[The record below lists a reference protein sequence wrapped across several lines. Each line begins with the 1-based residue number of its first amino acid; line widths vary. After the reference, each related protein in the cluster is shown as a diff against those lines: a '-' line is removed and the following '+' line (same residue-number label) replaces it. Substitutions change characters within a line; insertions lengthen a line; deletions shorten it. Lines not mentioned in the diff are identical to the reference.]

1 MVDVI
6 VGRTISDLEK
16 YGKEGVIFIGKEY
29 IKMENVLSLAN
40 KIYLDVNKPHLIFIA
55 GKRGS
60 GKSYTLS
67 VLAEEISMLK
77 KEYREKISVLIFD
90 TMGIFWTMK
99 FPNSKDLDI
108 LYEWGLK
115 PHGIKNVRIF
125 VPVGFKEQYSKI
137 GYPFDFT
144 FSISPWKL
152 REEDWIYMLNLEPNS
167 YVSIVFQRLI
177 REMKKREPNFSLE
190 ELYSYVEKKE
200 LDPKIKEIILNY
212 IDIAD
217 SWKIFEKE
225 AHSLKF
231 LLREGYVNI
240 LDISFYSNI
249 GGWSLKNTIIGL
261 ISREIFME
269 RLLYRKEEELKEI
282 EEERSIFGEKFPLVW
297 IIIDEA
303 HEVLPKDKIT
313 AATDPLIQI
322 IREGR
327 QPGISLVLATQQ
339 PGKIIDD
346 VLTQTDILI
355 AHRLT
360 NKEDI
365 ESLNKIMKNFT
376 IEDIDRYMNR
386 VLPRKPGSALIL
398 DDKTE
403 RILPVQIRPKMSW
416 HGGGEPTLLK

>member
-99 FPNSKDLDI
+99 FPNSRDLDI

-115 PHGIKNVRIF
+115 PRGIKNVRIF

-152 REEDWIYMLNLEPNS
+152 REEDWIYMLNLKPNS

-200 LDPKIKEIILNY
+200 IDPKIKEMILNY

-225 AHSLKF
+225 AHSLRF

-403 RILPVQIRPKMSW
+403 RILPVQIRPKVSW

>member
-77 KEYREKISVLIFD
+77 KEYREKISILIFD

-99 FPNSKDLDI
+99 FPNSRDLDI

-115 PHGIKNVRIF
+115 PRGIKNVRIF

-152 REEDWIYMLNLEPNS
+152 REEDWIYMLNLKPDS

-200 LDPKIKEIILNY
+200 IDPKIKEMILNY
-212 IDIAD
+212 IDVVD

-225 AHSLKF
+225 AHSLRF

-403 RILPVQIRPKMSW
+403 RILPVQIRPKVSW